1 MITSGD
7 ITVPAEAHTATLSY
21 SIENPVSGESIKAE
35 SDQDWL
41 HSFNYDTEGE
51 ISFEVD
57 ANTSDGRD
65 ARVTLSYPTAEPVTV
80 TVTQMS
86 AGESISLEPETL
98 SFLPEGGDLSVKVVS
113 GRAWVLTGE
122 SDWVTASSDTG
133 EPGAEVVFTAAANE
147 SDEPRDAEFLFICGT
162 NRVTLTVNQ
171 SYAGRLIVEEPEYRI
186 SGAANTFSIGL
197 QSNMKDVKVEITEGG
212 DWLSEVSTKAMENMS
227 FEFSATEN
235 GGEDDRR
242 AVVVFSNADASEQVS
257 VIQEPVFPKDVLSRV
272 EDDNFKAYLLENFDS
287 DSDGKISKSEAQA
300 VTEIVYETG
309 DLVSAAGIEYFEN
322 LVTVNISANTELKT
336 LNLSNKKALKSV
348 TAYGNTALEELNLQ
362 GSASVEYLNTAL
374 CASLTEIDVTEMTS
388 LREMVVYSTGITE
401 LDVSNNKELE
411 YLAAYGTQI
420 LETDLSVN
428 TKIKTLA
435 LGDIIRSVDITPCT
449 ELVSLTLHSMDL
461 KELDLSANTKLE
473 TVNMSGVGI
482 VELDFSNCPELS
494 YLTVDGSS
502 SLTTLDLSKNMKL
515 NYLSCY
521 ECAALE
527 YIYMTEG
534 QYIETVFGI
543 TQDDVT
549 WLPFEYPEDLA
560 AGIVDEN
567 LKSYILGNCDVDG
580 DNQISYEEA
589 SAYAKYI
596 DCSGRG
602 IKSFEGMEYFKEIVS
617 LIAADNEI
625 QEIDLSSFQMLEEI
639 DLSGNRLTEIDF
651 SRNPD
656 IRTIDLSDN
665 VLESVTSLPTSQLET
680 LDLSGN
686 LLTDVDAGYASYLT
700 WLDLSDNALT
710 TCNVYG
716 DEALTYLD
724 CSNNQL
730 DQINVWTLE
739 ALRNLNVSNN
749 PMVVIG
755 TYYTNQLGT
764 FYQPQLTYL
773 VALETLDCSNTDV
786 LELDLSACTALTQLI
801 ATGCGSLTDIWL
813 GDMSAAGI
821 DMKVDSGV
829 NINAGA
835 PSAE

>member
-98 SFLPEGGDLSVKVVS
+98 SFLPEGGDLSVKV
-113 GRAWVLTGE
+113 
-122 SDWVTASSDTG
+122 
-133 EPGAEVVFTAAANE
+133 
-147 SDEPRDAEFLFICGT
+147 
-162 NRVTLTVNQ
+162 
-171 SYAGRLIVEEPEYRI
+171 
-186 SGAANTFSIGL
+186 
-197 QSNMKDVKVEITEGG
+197 EITEGG

-287 DSDGKISKSEAQA
+287 DSDGKISKSEALA

-309 DLVSAAGIEYFEN
+309 DLTSAAGIEYFEN

-560 AGIVDEN
+560 ASIVDEN

-639 DLSGNRLTEIDF
+639 DLSGN
-651 SRNPD
+651 
-656 IRTIDLSDN
+656 
-665 VLESVTSLPTSQLET
+665 
-680 LDLSGN
+680 
-686 LLTDVDAGYASYLT
+686 LLTDVDAGYASCLT

-764 FYQPQLTYL
+764 FYQPMLTYL

-821 DMKVDSGV
+821 DMQVDSGV

>member
-1 MITSGD
+1 M
-7 ITVPAEAHTATLSY
+7 TL
-21 SIENPVSGESIKAE
+21 
-35 SDQDWL
+35 
-41 HSFNYDTEGE
+41 
-51 ISFEVD
+51 
-57 ANTSDGRD
+57 
-65 ARVTLSYPTAEPVTV
+65 
-80 TVTQMS
+80 
-86 AGESISLEPETL
+86 
-98 SFLPEGGDLSVKVVS
+98 
-113 GRAWVLTGE
+113 
-122 SDWVTASSDTG
+122 
-133 EPGAEVVFTAAANE
+133 
-147 SDEPRDAEFLFICGT
+147 
-162 NRVTLTVNQ
+162 
-171 SYAGRLIVEEPEYRI
+171 
-186 SGAANTFSIGL
+186 
-197 QSNMKDVKVEITEGG
+197 
-212 DWLSEVSTKAMENMS
+212 
-227 FEFSATEN
+227 
-235 GGEDDRR
+235 
-242 AVVVFSNADASEQVS
+242 
-257 VIQEPVFPKDVLSRV
+257 
-272 EDDNFKAYLLENFDS
+272 
-287 DSDGKISKSEAQA
+287 
-300 VTEIVYETG
+300 
-309 DLVSAAGIEYFEN
+309 
-322 LVTVNISANTELKT
+322 
-336 LNLSNKKALKSV
+336 
-348 TAYGNTALEELNLQ
+348 
-362 GSASVEYLNTAL
+362 
-374 CASLTEIDVTEMTS
+374 

-543 TQDDVT
+543 TQDEVT

-639 DLSGNRLTEIDF
+639 DLSGN
-651 SRNPD
+651 
-656 IRTIDLSDN
+656 
-665 VLESVTSLPTSQLET
+665 
-680 LDLSGN
+680 

-764 FYQPQLTYL
+764 FYDPQLTYL